1 MIPFFCLKDMLAGLE
16 SKMNRM
22 KVDENTAWF
31 YVVDREAQFEII
43 RLNTEDQLFDDGIR
57 SDSSSLP
64 DYSDASV
71 NIYGKRPGPMTL
83 KDTGAFY
90 QSFFVKVDS
99 SGIIIN
105 ADTVKEDTDLLK
117 YGEKILGLT
126 EENLGLLRQLLV
138 MNYREFL
145 RDKIAVS

>member
-1 MIPFFCLKDMLAGLE
+1 MLFFCLKDMLEGLQ

-71 NIYGKRPGPMTL
+71 NIYGKRPGAMTL

-145 RDKIAVS
+145 RDKIAIA